1 MKLKWKMNIMIG
13 LMLLIFSVVLGSVMY
28 MKVTSILEI
37 KMQNEFKLTSSMGML
52 VLDSKYP
59 GQWSVKNGKLYKG
72 TIAID
77 DSFTALDEIRE
88 SVHIFSA
95 LYVGSQEVAVSNM
108 ENMGPPPDQQ
118 QKKFSILSLLKN
130 KSVATQGVSQQ
141 VIDAVLKNGESFSG
155 KAAIAGM
162 NVNAY
167 YTPIKDETGK
177 IIGMW
182 SVCSS
187 RDDSMQEVI
196 SLFGSILVLIILM
209 FVVGIMISIGIS
221 RHITKDLEDIQH
233 NIASFA
239 DGDFSGDINGKIL
252 NRKDEIGHIGQS
264 ISDMQQG
271 VKKIIRGVLNQTH
284 AIEGN
289 IDVTNKKLDAIQ
301 GDIEVISATTQ
312 QLSAGLQQT
321 SASAT
326 QMNQTA
332 SNIEQ
337 EMDSTY
343 SISQSGK
350 QAAQEIKQRAQQLK
364 TKSLSS
370 KAQTQQV
377 YSQAHSNM
385 MDSIEKSKSIEQITL
400 LTQTIFAIASE
411 TNLLSLNANIE
422 AARAGEAGRGF
433 SIVADEIRKLSE
445 SSKQAATQIQQV
457 TQQVLESVEAL
468 ILDSKDMLSFIDN
481 NVFKDYEMLIAT
493 GEQYS
498 QDAVFVEDLVSSF
511 TSTTEKLRTSVKM
524 MTTTINEIS
533 IAANEGAEGSSDIA
547 ERAVEMLNDVNALV
561 QQSNATKHSS
571 NQLLKEVGEF
581 RV

>member
-1 MKLKWKMNIMIG
+1 MNIMIG
-13 LMLLIFSVVLGSVMY
+13 LMLLIFSGVLGSVMY

-37 KMQNEFKLTSSMGML
+37 KMQNEFELTSNMGML

-59 GQWSVKNGKLYKG
+59 GQWNVKNGKLYKG
-72 TIAID
+72 TTVID
-77 DSFTALDEIRE
+77 DSFSALDEIRE
-88 SVHIFSA
+88 KVHIFSA
-95 LYVGSQEVAVSNM
+95 IYLGSEEVAVSNM
-108 ENMGPPPDQQ
+108 ENMGPPPEQQ
-118 QKKFSILSLLKN
+118 TKKFSVLELFKN
-130 KSVATQGVSQQ
+130 TGDTTQQGVTQE

-155 KAAIAGM
+155 KAAIGNR

-167 YTPIKDETGK
+167 YTPIKDESGK
-177 IIGMW
+177 VIGMW

-196 SLFGSILVLIILM
+196 SLFGSILIIIVLM
-209 FVVGIMISIGIS
+209 FGVGIIISMSIS
-221 RHITKDLEDIQH
+221 RHITKDLENIQEDIS
-233 NIASFA
+233 SFA
-239 DGDFSGDINGKIL
+239 SGDFSVDMDGKIL
-252 NRKDEIGHIGQS
+252 NRKDEIGHIGKA
-264 ISDMQQG
+264 ISSMQQG
-271 VKKIIRGVLNQTH
+271 VKTIVRGVVKQTN

-289 IDVTNKKLDAIQ
+289 IDATNKKLDNIQ
-301 GDIEVISATTQ
+301 QDIEVISATTE

-332 SNIEQ
+332 SNIE
-337 EMDSTY
+337 EEVDSTY
-343 SISQSGK
+343 AMSQSGK
-350 QAAQEIKQRAQQLK
+350 EAAQKIKQRAEALK
-364 TKSLSS
+364 MKSLSS

-385 MDSIEKSKSIEQITL
+385 TNSIEKSKCIEQINL

-445 SSKQAATQIQQV
+445 SSKQAATQIQDV
-457 TQQVLESVEAL
+457 TEQVLESVESL
-468 ILDSKDMLSFIDN
+468 IVDSKDMLSFIDN
-481 NVFKDYEMLIAT
+481 NVFKDYEMLVET

-498 QDAVFVEDLVSSF
+498 QDAIFVEDLVSSF
-511 TSTTEKLRTSVKM
+511 TSTTEKLRASMNM

-533 IAANEGAEGSSDIA
+533 LAANEGAEGSSDIA
-547 ERAVEMLNDVNALV
+547 QRVMEMLNNVNSLV

-571 NQLLKEVGEF
+571 DQLLKEVGEF
-581 RV
+581 KV